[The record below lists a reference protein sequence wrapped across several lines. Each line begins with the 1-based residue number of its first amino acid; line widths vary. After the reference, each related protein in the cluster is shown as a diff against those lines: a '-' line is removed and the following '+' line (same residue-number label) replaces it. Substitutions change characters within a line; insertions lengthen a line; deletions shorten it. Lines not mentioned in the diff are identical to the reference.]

1 MLPMRKYSRPAVC
14 SASCWPNEVAAMP
27 GILRRRLIMLS
38 IIAVLLTAAIIASKL
53 AA

>member
-1 MLPMRKYSRPAVC
+1 
-14 SASCWPNEVAAMP
+14 MP

-38 IIAVLLTAAIIASKL
+38 IIAVLLTAAIIVSKL